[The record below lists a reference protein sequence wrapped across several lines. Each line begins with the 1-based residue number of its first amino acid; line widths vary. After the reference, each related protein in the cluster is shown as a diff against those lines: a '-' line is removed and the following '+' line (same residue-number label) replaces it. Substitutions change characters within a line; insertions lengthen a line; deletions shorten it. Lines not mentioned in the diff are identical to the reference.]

1 MLNTQAYTRLSAA
14 LPKLTAEDV
23 IDMGPVLVKII
34 PELKPTLGFDQH
46 SPHHKYDLF
55 THIAHVVGNVPP
67 DLTVRW
73 AALLHDVGKI
83 PTFARDETGRG
94 HFKNHAAVGAD
105 MADTV
110 LRRLGAPEALREEA
124 VTLIRLHM
132 TRLEPEQLPEL
143 AANLGWDT
151 VSRLLRLQEADM
163 GSKGVPGEEDQAQ
176 FRLLRKRLE
185 ELRAKKRHFS

>member
-73 AALLHDVGKI
+73 AALLHDVGKV

-110 LRRLGAPEALREEA
+110 LHRLGAPEALREEA

-132 TRLEPEQLPEL
+132 TRLEPEQLPAL

-151 VSRLLRLQEADM
+151 VSRLLSLQEADM

-176 FRLLRKRLE
+176 FRLLRKRLQ
-185 ELRAKKRHFS
+185 ELRAYKRHFS

>member
-83 PTFARDETGRG
+83 PTLPGMRQAGAISKIMRQWARTWRIP
-94 HFKNHAAVGAD
+94 FCTAWA
-105 MADTV
+105 
-110 LRRLGAPEALREEA
+110 RRKPCG
-124 VTLIRLHM
+124 
-132 TRLEPEQLPEL
+132 
-143 AANLGWDT
+143 
-151 VSRLLRLQEADM
+151 
-163 GSKGVPGEEDQAQ
+163 
-176 FRLLRKRLE
+176 KR
-185 ELRAKKRHFS
+185 S

>member
-124 VTLIRLHM
+124 VILIRLHM

-151 VSRLLRLQEADM
+151 VSRLLSLQEADM

-185 ELRAKKRHFS
+185 ELGA

>member
-1 MLNTQAYTRLSAA
+1 MLNAPSQAYTRLSAA
-14 LPKLTAEDV
+14 LPKLTAEAV

-55 THIAHVVGNVPP
+55 THIAHVVGNVSP

-73 AALLHDVGKI
+73 AALLHDVGKV
-83 PTFARDETGRG
+83 PTFSRDETGRG

-105 MADTV
+105 MADGI
-110 LRRLGAPEALREEA
+110 LRRLGAPEETREEA

-132 TRLEPEQLPEL
+132 TKLAPEQLPETV
-143 AANLGWDT
+143 ANLGWDT
-151 VSRLLRLQEADM
+151 VNRLLCLQEADM
-163 GSKGVPGEEDQAQ
+163 GSKGVPGEEDLAQ
-176 FRLLRKRLE
+176 FRQLRKSLE
-185 ELRAKKRHFS
+185 ALRT

>member
-73 AALLHDVGKI
+73 AALLHDVGKV
-83 PTFARDETGRG
+83 PTFARDETGR
-94 HFKNHAAVGAD
+94 
-105 MADTV
+105 
-110 LRRLGAPEALREEA
+110 

-151 VSRLLRLQEADM
+151 VSRLLSLQEADM

-185 ELRAKKRHFS
+185 ELRA

>member
-46 SPHHKYDLF
+46 SPHHKYALF

-73 AALLHDVGKI
+73 AALLHDVGKV
-83 PTFARDETGRG
+83 PTVFPGYRHSGRSDAPG
-94 HFKNHAAVGAD
+94 SGRI
-105 MADTV
+105 
-110 LRRLGAPEALREEA
+110 RR
-124 VTLIRLHM
+124 
-132 TRLEPEQLPEL
+132 
-143 AANLGWDT
+143 
-151 VSRLLRLQEADM
+151 
-163 GSKGVPGEEDQAQ
+163 
-176 FRLLRKRLE
+176 
-185 ELRAKKRHFS
+185 